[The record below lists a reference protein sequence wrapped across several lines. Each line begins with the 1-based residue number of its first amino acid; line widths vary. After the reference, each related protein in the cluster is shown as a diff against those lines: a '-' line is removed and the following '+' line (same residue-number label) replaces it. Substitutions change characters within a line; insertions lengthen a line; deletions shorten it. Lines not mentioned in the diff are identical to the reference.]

1 MILFWKPAKTSNV
14 KYVVVVKVLHQG
26 QKLEVWNMPT
36 STDKARL
43 IHLYGCVDLNK

>member
-1 MILFWKPAKTSNV
+1 MVMIWKRAQSGHI
-14 KYVVVVKVLHQG
+14 KYAVVVKVLHQG